1 MAQKTGGFIMSSASG
16 QQPHMSKDVL
26 TVGTLAAGRGE
37 RRYGVNEFPVDG
49 RPYRLPMWLINGA
62 AEGPTLVVTAGV
74 HAAEYASIAAALEL
88 GRALDPASLSGRAI
102 VVPVLDMPAFSA
114 RSIYVCP
121 LDGKNP
127 NRVFPGNPHG
137 TASEQIADWVFR
149 NVISQATYYVDLHG
163 GDLIEALVPFTI
175 FFRSGDK
182 RVDEMSL
189 EIAKV
194 FGIPFLVCSEVR
206 GSTFGA
212 ASLAGIPS
220 ILAEAGGQGIWTAE
234 DVRWHTNGLSRL
246 MRHLKMIPGGA
257 PESVPFTL
265 LERFLWLRSD
275 HEGFWYPAVEVNDEV
290 KAGQNLGCV
299 KDCEGHLLQTALSP
313 ADGVVLFLVTS
324 LAINRT
330 DPLLAVGA

>member
-1 MAQKTGGFIMSSASG
+1 M
-16 QQPHMSKDVL
+16 PNDVL
-26 TVGTLAAGRGE
+26 AVGTLSAGRGE
-37 RRYGVNEFPVDG
+37 KRYGVNEFPVDG

-62 AEGPTLVVTAGV
+62 AKNGEGPTLVVTAGI

-88 GRALDPASLSGRAI
+88 GRSLNPETLCGRVI
-102 VVPVLDMPAFSA
+102 VVPVVDIPALSA

-127 NRVFPGNPHG
+127 NRVFPGNPQG
-137 TASEQIADWVFR
+137 SASEQIADWVFR
-149 NVISQATYYVDLHG
+149 NVISQAAYYVDLHG

-182 RVDEMSL
+182 HVDETSL
-189 EIAKV
+189 EIARV
-194 FGIPFLVCSEVR
+194 FGIQFLVCSEVR

-234 DVRWHTNGLSRL
+234 DVRCHTNGLHRL

-257 PESVPFTL
+257 PEPLPFTL

-275 HEGFWYPAVEVNDEV
+275 HEGFWYPSVAVNDRV

-299 KDCEGHLLQTALSP
+299 KDYEGHLLQTALSP
-313 ADGVVLFLVTS
+313 ADGVVLFLVSS
-324 LAINRT
+324 LAINKT